1 MDPDEYLQKTSEEAL
16 GKLLVESRIS
26 DVEFWIGQLKP
37 ANVDNLQA
45 EIAYVE
51 QIAKIIAK
59 SPSVTAQ
66 NSYIS
71 KVADLLPDFDF
82 FPSSSKRS
90 ITND

>member
-1 MDPDEYLQKTSEEAL
+1 MDPDEYLQKTSEAL
-16 GKLLVESRIS
+16 GNFWSGPFP

-51 QIAKIIAK
+51 QIAKIK
-59 SPSVTAQ
+59 VTFCDGTKF
-66 NSYIS
+66 YIS

-82 FPSSSKRS
+82 FQVEQAG
-90 ITND
+90 